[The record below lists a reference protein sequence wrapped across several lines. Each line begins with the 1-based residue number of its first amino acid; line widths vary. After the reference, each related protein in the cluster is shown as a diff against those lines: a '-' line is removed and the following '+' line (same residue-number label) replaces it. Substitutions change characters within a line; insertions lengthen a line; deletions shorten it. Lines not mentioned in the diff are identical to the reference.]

1 METKVK
7 IANDGTGQFQN
18 CKYKKEFEID
28 SLQGNL
34 PVNLLRMVFVK
45 IFAVRWADDGSVGSG
60 FRSAGSGS
68 RSDGSGSRSR
78 RLRRRSA

>member
-45 IFAVRWADDGSVGSG
+45 IFAVRWADGSGSRSVGSG
-60 FRSAGSGS
+60 FRSVGSGS
-68 RSDGSGSRSR
+68 RSKR